1 MHVRGGG
8 LNKDSVFPFFR
19 GDHRGGILFLDFLRP
34 APVRLS
40 PEKCDPGDGSENER
54 RVRAGGDERIGLLE
68 PFVQVPEDSIER
80 KPDEDR
86 RAEVKSEN
94 GQLLGNLHASPFPG
108 FLGIVILPWK
118 FFRSLRWSSPLR
130 RSSPCC

>member
-1 MHVRGGG
+1 MQVRGGG
-8 LNKDSVFPFFR
+8 IEQGFSVSVFSRGSPRRPPFFV
-19 GDHRGGILFLDFLRP
+19 LPPPRP
-34 APVRLS
+34 APVPL
-40 PEKCDPGDGSENER
+40 PHEKGDPGDGSENER

-118 FFRSLRWSSPLR
+118 FFRS
-130 RSSPCC
+130 